1 MVKWIN
7 ALYFSCG
14 RMDISSGYP
23 GLCSRPMNTK
33 SCSQSHEGHTITWKS
48 CTLRYLALVC
58 SLMIACILVHCMVVW
73 GITHLPVSLR
83 QLHRESLTFCYTFF
97 SFFSHFSCPFSW
109 EEVKIA
115 KLFALVCL
123 SSIHFTFI
131 LLSVTC
137 AIFFLPGF
145 SLRLQLSF
153 ITVARKCEIRTN
165 WLLIFFI

>member
-14 RMDISSGYP
+14 RMDISSSYP
-23 GLCSRPMNTK
+23 GLCARPMNTK
-33 SCSQSHEGHTITWKS
+33 SCSQSHAGVLKELHFEVS
-48 CTLRYLALVC
+48 CTPFLPNDTLYISPLYGGVRYIPSPCQPSSAPQGKPD
-58 SLMIACILVHCMVVW
+58 ILLYV
-73 GITHLPVSLR
+73 
-83 QLHRESLTFCYTFF
+83 FF

-123 SSIHFTFI
+123 SSIHFIFV

-145 SLRLQLSF
+145 SLRLKLSF
-153 ITVARKCEIRTN
+153 ITVARKSEIRTN

>member
-14 RMDISSGYP
+14 RMDISSSYP
-23 GLCSRPMNTK
+23 AFCSRPMNTVLQPITCR
-33 SCSQSHEGHTITWKS
+33 SIEGA
-48 CTLRYLALVC
+48 ALFFC
-58 SLMIACILVHCMVVW
+58 LMIPCIHCMVVW
-73 GITHLPVSLR
+73 GISHLPVRLP
-83 QLHRESLTFCYTFF
+83 QLHRESLKFCYT
-97 SFFSHFSCPFSW
+97 SFFFFFFHFSCPFCW

-123 SSIHFTFI
+123 SSIHFTFV

-153 ITVARKCEIRTN
+153 ITVARKSEIRTN